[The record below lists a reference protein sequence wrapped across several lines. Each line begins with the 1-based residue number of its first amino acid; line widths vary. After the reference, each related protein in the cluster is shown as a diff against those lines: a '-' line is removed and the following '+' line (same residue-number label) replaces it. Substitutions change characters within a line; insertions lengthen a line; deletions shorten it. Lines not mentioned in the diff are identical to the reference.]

1 MAAELTLG
9 PNLFHWPAEM
19 KLDFYNRIADESPVS
34 TVYLGEV
41 ICSKR
46 TPFFDD
52 HHLDKV
58 ADRLE
63 RAGKKVVFCSF
74 SEVVIKRERNLL
86 REWAEQ
92 EGRDLEV
99 NNTAALLYLKNKPHR
114 IGALLNVYNE
124 DTMAY
129 LHEQGANH
137 FALLPE
143 LPRAAVA
150 KLGEK
155 AAELGVG
162 LEVQVFGRAS
172 LALSARCYH
181 ARAHARTK
189 DNCQFVCGEDLDGM
203 TLKTMDEKPF
213 LTVNGIQT
221 LSYGYLYLMPDIE
234 DLKSIGV
241 THYRVMPHTC
251 DMIAVTRLFEDVL
264 QGRMA
269 PAEGDAKL
277 RELGIEAPFVNGF
290 YHGRSGHTWSDRAA
304 AELA

>member
-1 MAAELTLG
+1 MSAELTLG
-9 PNLFHWPAEM
+9 PNLFHWPAEQ
-19 KLDFYNRIADESPVS
+19 KIDFYNRIADESPVS

-52 HHLDKV
+52 KHMDQV
-58 ADRLE
+58 AERLE

-74 SEVVIKRERNLL
+74 SEVVIKRERNILM
-86 REWAEQ
+86 EWSKQ

-99 NNTAALLYLKNKPHR
+99 NNTAALLHLKDRPHR

-124 DTMAY
+124 ETMAY
-129 LHEQGANH
+129 LAGQGATH

-143 LPRAAVA
+143 LPRSAVE

-189 DNCQFVCGEDLDGM
+189 DNCQFVCGEDPDGM
-203 TLKTMDEKPF
+203 VLRTMDDQPF

-221 LSYGYLYLMPDIE
+221 LTYGYLDLLSDIE
-234 DLKSIGV
+234 DMRSIGV
-241 THYRVMPHTC
+241 THFRVMPHTC
-251 DMIAVTRLFEDVL
+251 DMITVTRLFDDVL
-264 QGRMA
+264 SGLIDT
-269 PAEGDAKL
+269 AEGEAKL
-277 RELGIEAPFVNGF
+277 RELGIDAPFVNGF
-290 YHGRSGHTWSDRAA
+290 YHGRAGHDWTPRTVP
-304 AELA
+304 ELA

>member
-1 MAAELTLG
+1 MSVELTLG
-9 PNLFHWPAEM
+9 PNLFHWPAEQ

-46 TPFFDD
+46 TPFFEK
-52 HHLDKV
+52 HLDAV

-63 RAGKKVVFCSF
+63 RGGKKVVFCSL

-114 IGALLNVYNE
+114 IGGLLNVYNE
-124 DTMAY
+124 ETMTY
-129 LHEQGANH
+129 LAKQGATH

-143 LPRAAVA
+143 LPRAAIA
-150 KLGEK
+150 NLGIR
-155 AAELGVG
+155 ARELGVG

-181 ARAHARTK
+181 ARAHDRTK
-189 DNCQFVCGEDLDGM
+189 DNCQFVCEEDPDGM
-203 TLKTMDEKPF
+203 LLSTMDDEPF
-213 LTVNGIQT
+213 LTINGIQT
-221 LSYGYLYLMPDIE
+221 LSYAYL
-234 DLKSIGV
+234 DLIADLADMRDIGV
-241 THYRVMPHTC
+241 THMRIMPHTC
-251 DMIAVTRLFEDVL
+251 DMVAVTQAFDDVL
-264 QGRMA
+264 QGRIDA
-269 PAEGDAKL
+269 AEGEARL
-277 RELGIEAPFVNGF
+277 RGLGIDAPFSNGF
-290 YHGRSGHTWSDRAA
+290 YHGAA
-304 AELA
+304 GDAWVAPNAVTAA